1 MEYRV
6 TLQPSGHVFVA
17 HQNET
22 ILEAGLREG
31 HNLNY
36 QCDNGS
42 CGICKARLLC
52 GEVNKIKPGEFVISD
67 AEKEQGYFLPCAH
80 EALSDLEIEAGES
93 SRAADMPY
101 QEVPAR
107 TKRIEPVS
115 EDIIILQLRTP
126 RTKTLRFLAGQ
137 SVTLQFAD
145 NSERLLQVASCPCN
159 GMILEFHVRYRKD
172 EQFDR
177 YLFERLMLNE
187 EVIVKGPVGDFVLDE
202 ESSRSLIFIA
212 YDTGF
217 AGVKSLIE
225 HAIALE
231 LEQDMRLYRIVC
243 SPEDDYLFNVCR
255 SWSDAIDNFYYHPF
269 EHCLPSD
276 CSDEVQAHVCNQ
288 LLAMLE
294 YERATQIVDS
304 DIYLSGI
311 EPMIVNLEKT
321 LIEKGIPEKQLKI
334 QRVV

>member
-1 MEYRV
+1 MV
-6 TLQPSGHVFVA
+6 
-17 HQNET
+17 
-22 ILEAGLREG
+22 
-31 HNLNY
+31 
-36 QCDNGS
+36 
-42 CGICKARLLC
+42 
-52 GEVNKIKPGEFVISD
+52 
-67 AEKEQGYFLPCAH
+67 
-80 EALSDLEIEAGES
+80 
-93 SRAADMPY
+93 
-101 QEVPAR
+101 
-107 TKRIEPVS
+107 
-115 EDIIILQLRTP
+115 
-126 RTKTLRFLAGQ
+126 
-137 SVTLQFAD
+137 
-145 NSERLLQVASCPCN
+145 
-159 GMILEFHVRYRKD
+159 LEFHVRYRKD

-187 EVIVKGPVGDFVLDE
+187 EVMVKGPLGDFVLDE

-243 SPEDDYLFNVCR
+243 SPEDDYLYNVCR

-321 LIEKGIPEKQLKI
+321 LIDKGIPEKQLKI